1 LKDVNRLN
9 EKWMEKTLINLG
21 FTEIDADVYIHL
33 TRKGPKKISEIAAAL
48 ELYRRRLHRILKKL
62 QSKGIIRSSQ
72 KCPDTFLAVS
82 FDKVLDI
89 FIKANIE
96 EAKSLM
102 QNKKE
107 LLSSWRSITE
117 KDDEK
122 S

>member
-1 LKDVNRLN
+1 VNELSR
-9 EKWMEKTLINLG
+9 EWIEKTLISLG

-33 TRKGPKKISEIAAAL
+33 TREGPKKISEIATAL
-48 ELYRRRLHRILKKL
+48 ELYSRRLHRVLKKL

-72 KCPDTFLAVS
+72 ECPDTFLAVS
-82 FDKVLDI
+82 FDKVLDL

-96 EAKSLM
+96 EAKALM